1 MFESREDYIFPD
13 HHGLLTH
20 DGRSIEFK
28 RIEAVYQE
36 LMVCLEDQKRIDLLI
51 NEFVVWGNDLLLR
64 HIGPSFPIQLKRI
77 ARPIEASYINAHLSM
92 EEPVLKYQITWKTR
106 VKPVKMI
113 STAQLFSELVNR
125 RFSIEE
131 RWLYWFIERQRIL
144 VMSRVNEVKEALLLK
159 ATEYDSL
166 MSVDDSLPFKPVWLQ
181 LTG

>member
-13 HHGLLTH
+13 HHGLLVQN
-20 DGRSIEFK
+20 DQSIEFK
-28 RIEAVYQE
+28 KSNTVYQE
-36 LMVCLEDQKRIDLLI
+36 LIVRLENQKKIDLLV
-51 NEFVVWGNDLLLR
+51 NDFVVWGNELLQR
-64 HIGPSFPIQLKRI
+64 HIGPSYPMQLKRI

-113 STAQLFSELVNR
+113 STAQVFSELVNR

-144 VMSRVNEVKEALLLK
+144 VMSRVNEVKESLLLK

-166 MSVDDSLPFKPVWLQ
+166 QSVDDSLPFKPTWLHF
-181 LTG
+181 TA